1 MFTAADFQREVMGQG
16 CKPDLPNTNPWA
28 KETIAR
34 QDGYVEAGK
43 TPPVVPPALA
53 KAAANFRACASLL
66 GVPSLLANN
75 LILDV
80 TKPLIAQYAETIA
93 ARDLLAQ
100 QVAVNTGLR
109 HEAGTDR
116 VRRSEAE
123 TSLAAAR
130 NEIASLKRYIKEIEK
145 DRADQTA
152 AIDRLE
158 AQAGDRRGLD
168 DVIAGQ
174 RRAIASKQIEIDYLK
189 AGVTAALNAKP
200 APTSDELKVGD
211 KVDVLDTNGIW
222 NAGNR
227 FVTKVDCGRVDTEL
241 QSSAG
246 QGFPWSWERSQVRK
260 AKEA

>member
-1 MFTAADFQREVMGQG
+1 MPFTTPGAIRDAF
-16 CKPDLPNTNPWA
+16 
-28 KETIAR
+28 IAR
-34 QDGYVEAGK
+34 IAALSPSIESRTRYVSWREDGDFRTWAIG
-43 TPPVVPPALA
+43 
-53 KAAANFRACASLL
+53 AAASCLRRF
-66 GVPSLLANN
+66 
-75 LILDV
+75 
-80 TKPLIAQYAETIA
+80 
-93 ARDLLAQ
+93 
-100 QVAVNTGLR
+100 AV
-109 HEAGTDR
+109 E
-116 VRRSEAE
+116 V
-123 TSLAAAR
+123 
-130 NEIASLKRYIKEIEK
+130 
-145 DRADQTA
+145 
-152 AIDRLE
+152 
-158 AQAGDRRGLD
+158 AGDTAPPSVSSTLYERVSETMTIVIAYPDTLRQGGRKGLD
-168 DVIAGQ
+168 DIIVRQ